1 VITLRP
7 WLDRLLLAT
16 LVVTT
21 WHKLHWSPGA
31 GDVTLEDVLAA
42 GFVALFLI
50 DRCLRRNARM
60 HRVALGLLLAMAVL
74 EIVYLGGYFALQNS
88 EELSQYAK
96 GMTKFALHFAFLVC
110 GTQHVIDRGERLLRR
125 AIGAFVL
132 GLVINCA
139 YGVTELA
146 AQVGAGVN
154 LDKRIIGPLTFGQ
167 GSLGGINVYGQTTSV
182 AQGSYVTHGVYRVNA
197 LALDPNHLGI
207 MLCVPILLLLPF
219 ALRIGVRSRRGV
231 LLAGLL
237 GFFALLEA
245 LTLSRSGLL
254 GLACRLAALA
264 WPLRRQFLQ
273 ARVLAP
279 VAGLLGLAA
288 LALASSPY
296 ARQVIRSRV
305 TLSDNS
311 AKVHFQFFDLVT
323 PILDSHPAFG
333 LGLNTFSVYYQF
345 LTGKTNWGPHSF
357 YIALLDETGLIG
369 ALVFAAFLIWVGIR
383 LAVILRAA
391 RALRRRQD
399 PEAGEWRALGIGLTA
414 GLVATLVANVFYLT
428 MQFYYFYGLV
438 LIVVAASALAVERVR
453 RASLA
458 A

>member
-1 VITLRP
+1 MAVRP

-21 WHKLHWSPGA
+21 WQKLHWAPGA
-31 GDVTLEDVLAA
+31 GDVTLEDFLAA
-42 GFVALFLI
+42 GFVGLYAT
-50 DRCLRRNARM
+50 DRVIRRDARM
-60 HRVALGLLLAMAVL
+60 HRIALGLLLALAVL
-74 EIVYLGGYFALQNS
+74 EVVYLSGYFALQNH

-96 GMTKFALHFAFLVC
+96 GMTKFALHFVFLVC

-125 AIGAFVL
+125 TIRAFLL
-132 GLVINCA
+132 GLIVNCA
-139 YGVTELA
+139 YGLTELA

-182 AQGSYVTHGVYRVNA
+182 AQGSYVTQGVYRVNG

-207 MLCVPILLLLPF
+207 MLCIPICLLLPF
-219 ALRIGVRSRRGV
+219 ALRLGIRSRRG
-231 LLAGLL
+231 LTITALL
-237 GFFALLEA
+237 GFFAALEA

-254 GLACRLAALA
+254 GLACGLAVLA
-264 WPLRRQFLQ
+264 WPLRRQLLQ
-273 ARVLAP
+273 VRVVAP
-279 VAGLLGLAA
+279 AIAALGVVG

-296 ARQVIRSRV
+296 VRQVVRSRV

-323 PILDSHPAFG
+323 PILDSHPVFG
-333 LGLNTFSVYYQF
+333 LGLNTFSVYYEF

-357 YIALLDETGLIG
+357 YIALLDETGLAG
-369 ALVFAAFLIWVGIR
+369 AFVFCAFLVWVGIR

-391 RALRRRQD
+391 AVLERRDD
-399 PEAGEWRALGIGLTA
+399 PEASDWHGLGIGLTA
-414 GLVATLVANVFYLT
+414 GFVATLVANIFYLT
-428 MQFYYFYGLV
+428 MQFYYFYGLI
-438 LIVVAASALAVERVR
+438 LIIVAASALAVERVR
-453 RASLA
+453 RA
-458 A
+458 